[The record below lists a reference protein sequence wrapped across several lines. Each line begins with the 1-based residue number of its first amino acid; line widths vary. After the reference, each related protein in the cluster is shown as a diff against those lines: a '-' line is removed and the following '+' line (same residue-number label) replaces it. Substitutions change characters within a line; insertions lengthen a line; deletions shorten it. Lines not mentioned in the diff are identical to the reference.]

1 MACSGSDFSCQ
12 GQSTPGFPNQRGG
25 RLVFPERRFT
35 RRHVRDETV
44 RFRFWFLLLPLSGFL
59 PAQDAPDSGD
69 AIYAKH
75 CASCHG
81 KNGEGDPD
89 EVDEP
94 LHGERSLA
102 SLARYIDR
110 KMPEDDPDL
119 LDADESKRVAEFI
132 YGAFYSAE
140 ARAKHTPPPKAAFAR
155 LTNRQFRESVADLLG
170 SFGQSAAPG
179 EGRGLKAQYFDSEGM
194 NKKARKAFER
204 EDRELAFDFGEG
216 PPAEGMKADQY
227 SIAWDGS
234 LLAPATGWYEF
245 KLVTPNGARLYLN
258 GDQQEGDGN
267 FRDDSG
273 AKRQPALI
281 DAWVSSG
288 AEVRE
293 TKARVFLL
301 GGRAYPFRLDYFKY
315 LDKRGQL
322 RVEWKPPRGEWE
334 ILRAP
339 YLSPSRA
346 VRVAVVGT
354 DFPADDASEGYERGT
369 GVSKDWHEA
378 TTIAAI
384 EVANQVLARLP
395 HLSGV
400 RNDDPDRVN
409 KLKGFITTF
418 AERAFRRPLT
428 DEARQL
434 YVERPVAGGISPEQ
448 GVKRA
453 VILILK
459 SPRFLY
465 PESGGGKDDFTVASR
480 LALGAW
486 DSLPDQ
492 GLLDAAKAG
501 QLRTPDQVKAQAR
514 RMIADPRA
522 RAKANEFFQRWL
534 KLDADGDLRKNPKD
548 FPGFDAALVS
558 DLRRSLEWFVERVVW
573 SEKSD
578 YRELILADY
587 LLFNDRL
594 ARFYGMPVP
603 EGADFQPVKCDP
615 AQRAGVVTHPYLLAR
630 LAHPDSTSPIHRGV
644 FVTRNLLGGLLKPPP
659 EAIAFENHKFDPKM
673 TMREKVSE
681 MTRNKA
687 CMTCHETINPLGFTL
702 ENFDAVGRYRTTE
715 GERKIDPEADY
726 QTLEGD
732 TLRLRGPR
740 DLANHAADSAGAR
753 RGFIRQLF
761 QYELKQN
768 PAVYGH
774 DTVTRLDAA
783 FTASGQNVREL
794 LVEIN
799 ALAALLGMPGPDQA
813 NR

>member
-1 MACSGSDFSCQ
+1 MRRLACHS
-12 GQSTPGFPNQRGG
+12 
-25 RLVFPERRFT
+25 
-35 RRHVRDETV
+35 
-44 RFRFWFLLLPLSGFL
+44 LLGLTGIL
-59 PAQDAPDSGD
+59 PAQDAHTPPGGQ
-69 AIYAKH
+69 AIYAEH

-81 KNGEGDPD
+81 KHGEGNPD

-94 LHGERSLA
+94 LQGERSLA

-110 KMPEDDPDL
+110 KMPEDKPEL
-119 LDADESKRVAEFI
+119 LNAEESQRVAEFI

-140 ARAKHTPPPKAAFAR
+140 ARAKSTPTPKAAFAR

-170 SFGQSAAPG
+170 SFGQAAQPG
-179 EGRGLKAQYFDSEGM
+179 EGRGLKAQYFDSDGM
-194 NKKARKAFER
+194 NKKARKALER

-293 TKARVFLL
+293 SKARVFLL
-301 GGRAYPFRLDYFKY
+301 GGRSYPFRLDYFKY
-315 LDKRGQL
+315 QDKRGMVRL
-322 RVEWKPPRGEWE
+322 EWKAPRGEWE
-334 ILRAP
+334 VLRAP

-346 VRVAVVGT
+346 VRVAVVSS

-369 GVSKDWHEA
+369 GISKDWHEA
-378 TTIAAI
+378 TTTAAI
-384 EVANQVLARLP
+384 EVANQVLSRLRF
-395 HLSGV
+395 LSHAKD
-400 RNDDPDRVN
+400 DDPERPA
-409 KLKGFITTF
+409 KLKAFIATF

-428 DEARQL
+428 DEMRQL
-434 YVERPVAGGISPEQ
+434 YVERSFAKGVPPEQ
-448 GVKRA
+448 AVKRA

-465 PESGGGKDDFTVASR
+465 PELGKEKDDYTVASR

-492 GLLDAAKAG
+492 ALLDAAKAG
-501 QLRTPDQVKAQAR
+501 QLRTAEQVKAQAQ

-522 RAKANEFFQRWL
+522 KAKANEFFQRWL
-534 KLDADGDLRKNPKD
+534 KLDAEGDLRKDDKD
-548 FPGFDAALVS
+548 YPGFDAALVA
-558 DLRRSLEWFVERVVW
+558 DLRRSLELFVEPGVW

-578 YRELILADY
+578 YRELIQADY
-587 LLFNDRL
+587 LLFNERL
-594 ARFYGMPVP
+594 AKFYNVPLP
-603 EGADFQPVKCDP
+603 EGGGFQPVKFDP
-615 AQRAGVVTHPYLLAR
+615 AQRAGVLTHPYLLAR

-644 FVTRNLLGGLLKPPP
+644 FVTRNVLGGILKPPP

-673 TMREKVSE
+673 TMREKVAE
-681 MTRNKA
+681 MTRNA
-687 CMTCHETINPLGFTL
+687 NCMTCHETINPLGFTL
-702 ENFDAVGRYRTTE
+702 ENFDAVGHYRTTE
-715 GERKIDPEADY
+715 GERPIDPEADY
-726 QTLEGD
+726 HTLEGE
-732 TLRLRGPR
+732 TLRLKRPR
-740 DLANHAADSAGAR
+740 DLANHAVESAGAR
-753 RGFIRQLF
+753 RGFIRQIF

-774 DTVTRLDAA
+774 DTVAKLDTT
-783 FTASGQNVREL
+783 FTASGHHVRQL

-799 ALAALLGMPGPDQA
+799 ALAASQGIVSPDQA
-813 NR
+813 SR

>member
-1 MACSGSDFSCQ
+1 M
-12 GQSTPGFPNQRGG
+12 
-25 RLVFPERRFT
+25 
-35 RRHVRDETV
+35 
-44 RFRFWFLLLPLSGFL
+44 
-59 PAQDAPDSGD
+59 PAQDAAPGGE
-69 AIYAKH
+69 AIYAEH

-81 KNGEGDPD
+81 KHGEGNPD

-94 LHGERSLA
+94 LHGERSLV
-102 SLARYIDR
+102 SLSRYIDR
-110 KMPEDDPDL
+110 KMPEDKPEL
-119 LDADESKRVAEFI
+119 LNAEESQRVAEFI

-140 ARAKHTPPPKAAFAR
+140 ARAKNTRSPKAAFAR

-170 SFGQSAAPG
+170 SFGQATQPG
-179 EGRGLKAQYFDSEGM
+179 EGRGLKAQYFDSDGM
-194 NKKARKAFER
+194 NKKARKALER

-258 GDQQEGDGN
+258 GDQQDGDGN

-293 TKARVFLL
+293 LKARVYLL
-301 GGRAYPFRLDYFKY
+301 GGRSYPFRLDYFKY
-315 LDKRGQL
+315 QDKRGL
-322 RVEWKPPRGEWE
+322 VRLEWKAPRGEWE
-334 ILRAP
+334 VLRAP

-346 VRVAVVGT
+346 VRVAVVST

-369 GVSKDWHEA
+369 GISKDWHEA
-378 TTIAAI
+378 TTTAAI
-384 EVANQVLARLP
+384 EVANQVLSRLP
-395 HLSGV
+395 FLSRAKDG
-400 RNDDPDRVN
+400 DPERPA
-409 KLKGFITTF
+409 KLKGFIATF
-418 AERAFRRPLT
+418 AERAFRRPLS
-428 DEARQL
+428 DEMRQL
-434 YVERPVAGGISPEQ
+434 YVERPFAEGTPPEQ
-448 GVKRA
+448 AVKRA

-465 PESGGGKDDFTVASR
+465 PELSKEKDDYTVASR
-480 LALGAW
+480 LALGTW

-492 GLLDAAKAG
+492 ALLDAAKSS
-501 QLRTPDQVKAQAR
+501 QLRTPEQVKAQAQ

-522 RAKANEFFQRWL
+522 KAKANEFFQRWL
-534 KLDADGDLRKNPKD
+534 KLDADGDLQKDPKEY
-548 FPGFDAALVS
+548 PGFDTALVA
-558 DLRRSLEWFVERVVW
+558 DLRRSLELFVEQTVW
-573 SEKSD
+573 NEKSD
-578 YRELILADY
+578 YRELIQADH
-587 LLFNDRL
+587 LLFNERL
-594 ARFYGMPVP
+594 ANFYGVPVP
-603 EGADFQPVKCDP
+603 EGGGFQSVKFDP
-615 AQRAGVVTHPYLLAR
+615 AQRAGVLTHPYLLAR

-644 FVTRNLLGGLLKPPP
+644 FVTRNVLGGILKPPP
-659 EAIAFENHKFDPKM
+659 EAIAFENHKFDAKM
-673 TMREKVSE
+673 TMREKVAE
-681 MTRNKA
+681 MTRNA
-687 CMTCHETINPLGFTL
+687 NCMTCHETINPLGFTL

-715 GERKIDPEADY
+715 GERPIDPEADY
-726 QTLEGD
+726 HTLEGE

-740 DLANHAADSAGAR
+740 DLANHAVESAGAR

-774 DTVTRLDAA
+774 DTVTKLDTA
-783 FTASGQNVREL
+783 FTASGHHVRQL

-799 ALAALLGMPGPDQA
+799 ALAARHGIASPDQA
-813 NR
+813 SR

>member
-1 MACSGSDFSCQ
+1 MRRLAC
-12 GQSTPGFPNQRGG
+12 
-25 RLVFPERRFT
+25 
-35 RRHVRDETV
+35 H
-44 RFRFWFLLLPLSGFL
+44 LLLGLTGIL
-59 PAQDAPDSGD
+59 PAQDAVAPPGGE
-69 AIYAKH
+69 AIYAEH

-81 KNGEGDPD
+81 KQGEGNPD

-102 SLARYIDR
+102 SLSRYIDR
-110 KMPEDDPDL
+110 KMPEDKPEIL
-119 LDADESKRVAEFI
+119 NAEESQRVAEYI

-140 ARAKHTPPPKAAFAR
+140 ARAKNTPAPKPAFAR

-170 SFGQSAAPG
+170 SFGQATQPG
-179 EGRGLKAQYFDSEGM
+179 EGRGLKAQYFDSDGM

-293 TKARVFLL
+293 SKARVFLL
-301 GGRAYPFRLDYFKY
+301 GGRSYPLRLDYFKY
-315 LDKRGQL
+315 QDKRGMVRL
-322 RVEWKPPRGEWE
+322 EWKAPRGEWE
-334 ILRAP
+334 VIRAP

-346 VRVAVVGT
+346 VRVAVVSS

-369 GVSKDWHEA
+369 GISKDWHEA
-378 TTIAAI
+378 TTTAAI
-384 EVANQVLARLP
+384 EMANQVLSRLNF
-395 HLSGV
+395 LS
-400 RNDDPDRVN
+400 RAKDDDPERPA
-409 KLKGFITTF
+409 KLKNFIATF

-428 DEARQL
+428 DEMRQL
-434 YVERPVAGGISPEQ
+434 YVEKPFAGDVAPEQ
-448 GVKRA
+448 AVKRA

-465 PESGGGKDDFTVASR
+465 PELGKEKDDYTVASR

-492 GLLDAAKAG
+492 ALLDAAKNG
-501 QLRTPDQVKAQAR
+501 QLRTTEQVKAQAQ

-522 RAKANEFFQRWL
+522 KAKANEFFQRWL
-534 KLDADGDLRKNPKD
+534 KLDADGDLRKDDKEY
-548 FPGFDAALVS
+548 PGFDAALVA
-558 DLRRSLEWFVERVVW
+558 DLRRSLELFVEQAVW

-578 YRELILADY
+578 YRELIQADY
-587 LLFNDRL
+587 LLFNERL
-594 ARFYGMPVP
+594 AKFYGVPLP
-603 EGADFQPVKCDP
+603 EGGGLQPVKFDP
-615 AQRAGVVTHPYLLAR
+615 AQRAGVLTHPYLLAR

-644 FVTRNLLGGLLKPPP
+644 FVTRNVLGGILKPPP
-659 EAIAFENHKFDPKM
+659 EAIAFESHKFDPKM
-673 TMREKVSE
+673 TMREKVAE
-681 MTRNKA
+681 MTRNA
-687 CMTCHETINPLGFTL
+687 NCMTCHETINPLGFTL

-715 GERKIDPEADY
+715 GERPIDPEADY
-726 QTLEGD
+726 HTLEGE
-732 TLRLRGPR
+732 TLRLKGPR
-740 DLANHAADSAGAR
+740 DLANHAVESAGAR
-753 RGFIRQLF
+753 RGFIRQLL

-768 PAVYGH
+768 PAVFGH
-774 DTVTRLDAA
+774 DAVAKLDAA
-783 FTASGQNVREL
+783 FTASGNNVRNL

-799 ALAALLGMPGPDQA
+799 ALAARHGIASPDQA
-813 NR
+813 SR

>member
-1 MACSGSDFSCQ
+1 MRRLAC
-12 GQSTPGFPNQRGG
+12 
-25 RLVFPERRFT
+25 
-35 RRHVRDETV
+35 H
-44 RFRFWFLLLPLSGFL
+44 LLLGLTGIL
-59 PAQDAPDSGD
+59 PAQDAVAPPGGE
-69 AIYAKH
+69 AIYAEH

-81 KNGEGDPD
+81 KQGEGNPD

-102 SLARYIDR
+102 SLSRYIDR
-110 KMPEDDPDL
+110 KMPEDKPEIL
-119 LDADESKRVAEFI
+119 NAEESQRVAEYI

-140 ARAKHTPPPKAAFAR
+140 ARAKNTPAPKPAFAR

-170 SFGQSAAPG
+170 SFGQATQPG
-179 EGRGLKAQYFDSEGM
+179 EGRGLKAQYFDSDGM

-293 TKARVFLL
+293 SKARVFLL
-301 GGRAYPFRLDYFKY
+301 GGRSYPLRLDYFKY
-315 LDKRGQL
+315 QDKRGMVRL
-322 RVEWKPPRGEWE
+322 EWKAPRGEWE
-334 ILRAP
+334 VIRAP

-346 VRVAVVGT
+346 VRVAVVSS

-369 GVSKDWHEA
+369 GISKDWHEA
-378 TTIAAI
+378 TTTAAI
-384 EVANQVLARLP
+384 EMANQVLSRLNF
-395 HLSGV
+395 LS
-400 RNDDPDRVN
+400 RAKDDDPERPA
-409 KLKGFITTF
+409 KLKNFIATF

-428 DEARQL
+428 DEMRQL
-434 YVERPVAGGISPEQ
+434 YVEKPFAGDVAPEQ
-448 GVKRA
+448 AVKRA

-465 PESGGGKDDFTVASR
+465 PELGKEKDDYTVASR

-492 GLLDAAKAG
+492 ALLDAAKNG
-501 QLRTPDQVKAQAR
+501 QLRTTEQVKAQAQ

-522 RAKANEFFQRWL
+522 KAKANEFFQRWL
-534 KLDADGDLRKNPKD
+534 KLDADGDLRKDDKEY
-548 FPGFDAALVS
+548 PGFDAALVA
-558 DLRRSLEWFVERVVW
+558 DLRRSLELFVEQAVW

-578 YRELILADY
+578 YRELIQADY
-587 LLFNDRL
+587 LLFNERL
-594 ARFYGMPVP
+594 AKFYGVPLP
-603 EGADFQPVKCDP
+603 EGGGFQPVKFDP
-615 AQRAGVVTHPYLLAR
+615 AQRAGVLTHPYLLAR

-644 FVTRNLLGGLLKPPP
+644 FVTRNVLGGILKPPP
-659 EAIAFENHKFDPKM
+659 EAIAFESHKFDQKM
-673 TMREKVSE
+673 TMREKVAE
-681 MTRNKA
+681 MTRNA
-687 CMTCHETINPLGFTL
+687 NCMTCHETINPLGFTL

-715 GERKIDPEADY
+715 GERPIDPEADY
-726 QTLEGD
+726 HTLEGE
-732 TLRLRGPR
+732 TLRLKGPR
-740 DLANHAADSAGAR
+740 DLANHAVESAGAR
-753 RGFIRQLF
+753 RGFIRQLL

-768 PAVYGH
+768 PAVFGH
-774 DTVTRLDAA
+774 DAVAKLDAA
-783 FTASGQNVREL
+783 FTASGNNVRNL

-799 ALAALLGMPGPDQA
+799 ALAARHGIASPDQA
-813 NR
+813 SR